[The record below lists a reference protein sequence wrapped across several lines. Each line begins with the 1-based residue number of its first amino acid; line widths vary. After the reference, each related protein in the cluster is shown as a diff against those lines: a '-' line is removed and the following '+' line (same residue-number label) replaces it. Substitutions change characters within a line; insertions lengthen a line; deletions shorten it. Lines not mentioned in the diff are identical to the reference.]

1 MNINR
6 TKRRILLLT
15 AFFKNTNFFFNFP
28 DSRDRE
34 HHRHPEVPQTGDQLK
49 HDIALDRKR
58 RRPRNLRAQVS
69 PVAGQDRQEDQ
80 RALESC
86 DQSIFTY

>member
-1 MNINR
+1 M
-6 TKRRILLLT
+6 
-15 AFFKNTNFFFNFP
+15 
-28 DSRDRE
+28 
-34 HHRHPEVPQTGDQLK
+34 PQTGDQLK